1 MMSIGRHARV
11 LVAALAIGGAVLSL
25 GTGQA
30 EAKPK
35 TTGDDGTRCVLKH
48 IDGYLEFFMP
58 GEIIY
63 DPASGQYRKCG
74 TDGEWHYTRTDD
86 SGGRTNNGGGLGTYG
101 AP

>member
-1 MMSIGRHARV
+1 MNIGKHARV
-11 LVAALAIGGAVLSL
+11 VAAALAIGGAVLSL

-35 TTGDDGTRCVLKH
+35 TTGSNDVHCSRWENGH
-48 IDGYLEFFMP
+48 WEFYVP
-58 GEIIY
+58 G
-63 DPASGQYRKCG
+63 DVVTSATGPDKWQCG
-74 TDGEWHYTRTDD
+74 TDGGWHQVGRTDD